1 MKRIFCVA
9 LLIALV
15 PALGWGQDSNSQLA
29 SFKRLGQSG
38 LTFLKIGQGARPVGM
53 GDAYT
58 AIADDINAIFWNPA
72 GLTHIERVA
81 YTFSYTSWLVN
92 SKVYS
97 GAVAFRTLGGVVG
110 FSALSAKPEDF
121 EETTVL
127 QPLGTG
133 KMVKTGDV
141 ALGMAYARQ
150 MTDKFSWAMNVRW
163 VQETLNNNKVSTLI
177 LDVGTYLY
185 TGFRTSRIAATLKN
199 FGKDGK
205 VYNNTFQMPLYFN
218 VGLAMEAFGKRE
230 ERSYMTLSAES
241 AYAVDFGQRVHV
253 GAELWTM
260 NVLALRAG
268 YKFNYDSESYTL
280 GAGLRWKI
288 GAKGRAL
295 TADFA
300 YSGLKSDAGKFFDPP
315 MRFSFGGSF

>member
-1 MKRIFCVA
+1 MKWILCIA

-15 PALGWGQDSNSQLA
+15 PAATWGDSKDEPLA

-58 AIADDINAIFWNPA
+58 AISDDINAIFWNPA
-72 GLTHIERVA
+72 GLTQIEKTA
-81 YTFSYTSWLVN
+81 YVFSYTSWLVN
-92 SKVYS
+92 SRIYS
-97 GAVAFRTLGGVVG
+97 GAFAYKGLGGVWG
-110 FSALSAKPEDF
+110 FSAVSAKPEDF
-121 EETTVL
+121 EETTIL
-127 QPLGTG
+127 QPQGTG

-141 ALGMAYARQ
+141 ALGLAFARQ

-163 VQETLNNNKVSTLI
+163 AQETLHNNKVSFLI
-177 LDVGTYLY
+177 LDVGTYLH
-185 TGFRTSRIAATLKN
+185 TGFKTSRIAATLKN

-230 ERSYMTLSAES
+230 EKNYLTISAES
-241 AYAVDFGQRVHV
+241 AYAVDYGQRVHV
-253 GAELWTM
+253 GAELWM
-260 NVLALRAG
+260 VNLLALRAG

-280 GAGLRWKI
+280 GAGLRWKM
-288 GAKGRAL
+288 GGKGRAL

-300 YSGLKSDAGKFFDPP
+300 YSGLRSDAGQFFDAPL
-315 MRFSFGGSF
+315 RFSVGGSF